1 LCKDLNEE
9 WDTVAQNAKEMGVA
23 IIRIKEI
30 IK

>member
-1 LCKDLNEE
+1 LNEE

>member
-1 LCKDLNEE
+1 LNEE
-9 WDTVAQNAKEMGVA
+9 WDTAAQNAKEMGVA